1 MAVAVRRET
10 GMSVAEYRTWV
21 ADRPDDERWKLLDGE
36 PELMSPPNAR
46 HQRIVMKLGRHLDR
60 LAERRGRNALPGLGV
75 LSAAMDDVGPIPDV
89 VVICGPLPPDGYTH
103 DPVLVAEVL
112 SPSTMTDDLGRNTG
126 FHRSVQSLRTFLI
139 VYQDQPKGRTLESRR
154 RLEHARP
161 RSRRGDR
168 AARTRRFAGRRRH
181 LRARDVLTRRL
192 RCCGAPAGCYHR
204 RFHREGVPW
213 PSRRDAT
220 PI

>member
-139 VYQDQPKGRTLESRR
+139 VDQDQPRVELWS
-154 RLEHARP
+154 
-161 RSRRGDR
+161 RGDGWSMHGLGLGGVIELPELGGSL
-168 AARTRRFAGRRRH
+168 AVGDIYARVTF
-181 LRARDVLTRRL
+181 
-192 RCCGAPAGCYHR
+192 
-204 RFHREGVPW
+204 
-213 PSRRDAT
+213 
-220 PI
+220 